1 MADTGAEPLPVGLT
15 TDRAL
20 PKRDT
25 VTDSVDEIWKG
36 KETLV
41 SQSHRI
47 APGPAPVELEP
58 EEMSM
63 HANSLDISDH
73 CGGLDA
79 EDMDDGAD
87 DGFDPVIE
95 EIKKSL
101 SKLEKANQ
109 DKSSTTS
116 LSSAGASEE
125 GGFFL
130 RISEN
135 FTSVPF
141 GLQPRDVYEHGK
153 KSTDIMGG
161 TVAG

>member
-1 MADTGAEPLPVGLT
+1 MADTEAEPLPAGLT
-15 TDRAL
+15 ADRAL

-25 VTDSVDEIWKG
+25 VTDSVNEIWKG

-41 SQSHRI
+41 SHHI
-47 APGPAPVELEP
+47 APGPAPGELEP
-58 EEMSM
+58 EEMSI
-63 HANSLDISDH
+63 HANSLDISDP

-79 EDMDDGAD
+79 EDMDDGGD

-125 GGFFL
+125 GGFFM
-130 RISEN
+130 RVSEN
-135 FTSVPF
+135 FTNIPF